1 MTAGNAI
8 LIVAIVT
15 GLGLI
20 GALFFVMFKIRQIS
34 REFFGTS
41 SLIEGLKRQEA
52 LEDDTPKSVSGMT
65 RVELPRSV
73 SLFGSQI
80 TERSGSTQS
89 LSLASRLTAK
99 GAGYTRHEPP

>member
-34 REFFGTS
+34 GIFRNLESDRRAEASGSAGGRYAEVGVWNDEGGASADREGF
-41 SLIEGLKRQEA
+41 
-52 LEDDTPKSVSGMT
+52 
-65 RVELPRSV
+65 PRV
-73 SLFGSQI
+73 SL
-80 TERSGSTQS
+80 
-89 LSLASRLTAK
+89 
-99 GAGYTRHEPP
+99 AGVEAEV

>member
-41 SLIEGLKRQEA
+41 SLKIGRA
-52 LEDDTPKSVSGMT
+52 HV
-65 RVELPRSV
+65 
-73 SLFGSQI
+73 
-80 TERSGSTQS
+80 
-89 LSLASRLTAK
+89 
-99 GAGYTRHEPP
+99 

>member
-41 SLIEGLKRQEA
+41 SLIEGLKPGSAGGRYTEVGVRNDEGGA
-52 LEDDTPKSVSGMT
+52 SADREGFPG
-65 RVELPRSV
+65 V
-73 SLFGSQI
+73 SL
-80 TERSGSTQS
+80 
-89 LSLASRLTAK
+89 
-99 GAGYTRHEPP
+99 AGVEAEV

>member
-8 LIVAIVT
+8 LIVAVMT

-41 SLIEGLKRQEA
+41 SLIEAGGRYAEVGVRNDEGGA
-52 LEDDTPKSVSGMT
+52 SADREGFPG
-65 RVELPRSV
+65 V
-73 SLFGSQI
+73 SL
-80 TERSGSTQS
+80 
-89 LSLASRLTAK
+89 
-99 GAGYTRHEPP
+99 AGVEAEV

>member
-34 REFFGTS
+34 AEFFG
-41 SLIEGLKRQEA
+41 I
-52 LEDDTPKSVSGMT
+52 LESDRRAET
-65 RVELPRSV
+65 
-73 SLFGSQI
+73 
-80 TERSGSTQS
+80 SGS
-89 LSLASRLTAK
+89 
-99 GAGYTRHEPP
+99 AGGRYTEVGVPE

>member
-65 RVELPRSV
+65 RVELPRIEKDFPEFHWPEWKQRCENQRWSTGI
-73 SLFGSQI
+73 SL
-80 TERSGSTQS
+80 TLERC
-89 LSLASRLTAK
+89 LC
-99 GAGYTRHEPP
+99 P